1 MFDTMTMTKI
11 VGGLCGALLFLL
23 LGNWVGDALY
33 STGSGHGD
41 GQEAAYVIE
50 TDEEPVETASD
61 KPAVPFAEMVA
72 EADPAAGEKVFS
84 KCRACHKLE
93 AGANG
98 TGPTLFG
105 VVGRPVASVDG
116 FNYSPA
122 LQAHGG
128 DWTPEQLDP
137 WLENPRADIPGNK
150 MSFAGLKNVADRAAL
165 VAYLA
170 TIQ

>member
-1 MFDTMTMTKI
+1 MFDTMTVTKV
-11 VGGLCGALLFLL
+11 VGSLCGALLFFL
-23 LGNWVGDALY
+23 LGNWVAEALY
-33 STGSGHGD
+33 STGGHGA

-50 TDEEPVETASD
+50 TDEEPAATETAAE
-61 KPAVPFAEMVA
+61 AVPFAELVA
-72 EADPAAGEKVFS
+72 QADPAAGEKLFS

-93 AGANG
+93 PGANL

-116 FNYSPA
+116 FAYSAA
-122 LQAHGG
+122 LVEHGG
-128 DWTPEQLDP
+128 EWTPEQLDP

-150 MSFAGLKNVADRAAL
+150 MSFAGLKSAEDRAAL